1 MKLAIFDFDGTITT
15 KDSFIEFIYYAVGP
29 ARFLL
34 GFTYLA
40 PVLILYF
47 LKVLPNWKAKEISLT
62 YFFNNWPVDQFQKIA
77 DDYSKNKISSIV
89 KKSALEKIQ
98 WHKAQGHT
106 VVVVS
111 ASPENYLSSWCQ
123 TYDIALI
130 ATRLESKD
138 GKLTGKLATA
148 NCYGQEKIKRLKER
162 YRLEDFEF
170 IYAYGDSTGDKA
182 LKDIAQEFHFRT
194 FH

>member
-1 MKLAIFDFDGTITT
+1 MKLAIFDFDGTITA
-15 KDSFIEFIYYAVGP
+15 KDSLIEFIYYAVGP

-40 PVLILYF
+40 PVFILYL
-47 LKVLPNWKAKEISLT
+47 LKIMPNWKAKEISLT
-62 YFFNNWPVDQFQKIA
+62 YFFNDWPVDQFQEIA
-77 DDYSKNKISSIV
+77 DDYSQNKLSSIV

-111 ASPENYLSSWCQ
+111 ASPENYLNNWCQ
-123 TYDIALI
+123 TYDLALI

-138 GKLTGKLATA
+138 GKLTGKLAAA
-148 NCYGQEKIKRLKER
+148 NCYGQEKIKRLREK

-170 IYAYGDSTGDKA
+170 IYAYGDSAGDKA
-182 LKDIAQEFHFRT
+182 LKEIANQFYFRI
-194 FH
+194 F